1 MELAVSSNSVF
12 LNKII
17 ENVVSDTISKATGI
31 PAVRVNVRSASIK
44 TSVDG
49 AYITVDINGSVT
61 APTMSAIAALTNK
74 SAK

>member
-1 MELAVSSNSVF
+1 MELTVSSNSVF

-17 ENVVSDTISKATGI
+17 ENVVSDAISKATGI

-49 AYITVDINGSVT
+49 AYVTVDINGSVT
-61 APTMSAIAALTNK
+61 APTMSAVAALTNK

>member
-12 LNKII
+12 LNELIKNAI
-17 ENVVSDTISKATGI
+17 SGAISKATGI
-31 PAVRVNVRSASIK
+31 PDVRVNVRSASIK

-61 APTMSAIAALTNK
+61 APTMSAVAALTNK